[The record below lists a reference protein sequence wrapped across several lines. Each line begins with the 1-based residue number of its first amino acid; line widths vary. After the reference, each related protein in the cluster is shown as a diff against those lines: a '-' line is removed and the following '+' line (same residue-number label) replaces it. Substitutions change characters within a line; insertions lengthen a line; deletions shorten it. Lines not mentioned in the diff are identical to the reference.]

1 MANIIVR
8 LPEDLHDLARI
19 AAAARR
25 RSLNAWIG
33 DAIRAQVLRQGHR
46 DKLGP
51 VAAALNQLAAKS

>member
-25 RSLNAWIG
+25 RSLNAWIA
-33 DAIRAQVLRQGHR
+33 DAIRAHVLRQAHR
-46 DKLGP
+46 DKTGP
-51 VAAALNQLAAKS
+51 VAAALNQQIAKG